1 MLMSSVTVQQAT
13 LRNEQ
18 AAVTARLAED
28 TARQASASAE
38 QALAATRITALA
50 FVYIP
55 LTFVTGIF
63 GMNIRTSSETP
74 NGFIW
79 YAPLVRLGVAIV
91 FTIALWIAASWIEKK
106 LAERRGKRR
115 SDVEKG
121 GPLGRDLKAK
131 YE

>member
-1 MLMSSVTVQQAT
+1 M
-13 LRNEQ
+13 
-18 AAVTARLAED
+18 LAED

-63 GMNIRTSSETP
+63 GMNIRTSSEAP

-79 YAPLVRLGVAIV
+79 YAPLVTLGVAII
-91 FTIALWIAASWIEKK
+91 FTAALWIAASWIEKK
-106 LAERRGKRR
+106 FAERREKLR
-115 SDVEKG
+115 SDVEG